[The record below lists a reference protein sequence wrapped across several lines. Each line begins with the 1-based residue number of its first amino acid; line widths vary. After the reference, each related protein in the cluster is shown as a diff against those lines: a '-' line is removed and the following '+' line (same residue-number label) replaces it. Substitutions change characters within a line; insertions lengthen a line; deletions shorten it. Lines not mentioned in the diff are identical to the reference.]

1 MEPEGLSFGFFF
13 YEKMSKLL
21 QKHFYLP
28 EPQTDFIFAIVCEE
42 FGFVGAIILIL
53 LFMLFFYSGFNI
65 ALNSKSEYQSFVV
78 FGFLSVIGV
87 QTLINLGVVVGL
99 LPVTGITLPFISY
112 GGSSLLVLLSMV
124 GIIYAFKYE

>member
-1 MEPEGLSFGFFF
+1 
-13 YEKMSKLL
+13 
-21 QKHFYLP
+21 
-28 EPQTDFIFAIVCEE
+28 
-42 FGFVGAIILIL
+42 
-53 LFMLFFYSGFNI
+53 MLFFYSGFNI